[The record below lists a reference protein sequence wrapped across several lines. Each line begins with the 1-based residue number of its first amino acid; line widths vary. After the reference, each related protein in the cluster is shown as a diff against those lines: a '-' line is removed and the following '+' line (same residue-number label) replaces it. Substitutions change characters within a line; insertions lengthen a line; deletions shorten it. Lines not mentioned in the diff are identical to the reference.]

1 MASFIR
7 VTHEVDIADEDLIAR
22 IVKEVGADKV
32 LDEIEEEID
41 RDMIMKRAMYWMPYT
56 FDVFLKYFKE
66 YMSSMHDK
74 HVNDLLSVLVELK
87 ETRREQ
93 RGR

>member
-7 VTHEVDIADEDLIAR
+7 VTHEVDIYDEDLIGQ

-41 RDMIMKRAMYWMPYT
+41 RDSIMKRAMYWMPYE
-56 FDVFLKYFKE
+56 FESFFIYFKE

-74 HVNDLLSVLVELK
+74 HVNDLLLVLVELK
-87 ETRREQ
+87 ETRNKE
-93 RGR
+93 RGS

>member
-1 MASFIR
+1 MAPFIR
-7 VTHEVDIADEDLIAR
+7 VTHEVDIHDEDLIAR

-41 RDMIMKRAMYWMPYT
+41 RDAIMQRAMYWMPYT

-74 HVNDLLSVLVELK
+74 HVNDLLTVLVELK
-87 ETRREQ
+87 EKRRNE
-93 RGR
+93 RGS

>member
-1 MASFIR
+1 VASFIR

-74 HVNDLLSVLVELK
+74 HVNDLLTVLVELK
-87 ETRREQ
+87 ETRRNE
-93 RGR
+93 RGS

>member
-1 MASFIR
+1 M
-7 VTHEVDIADEDLIAR
+7 THEVDIADEDLIAR

-41 RDMIMKRAMYWMPYT
+41 RDMIMKRAMYWMPYA
-56 FDVFLKYFKE
+56 FAPFLKYFKE

-74 HVNDLLSVLVELK
+74 HVNDLLTVLVELK
-87 ETRREQ
+87 ETRREE
-93 RGR
+93 RGS

>member
-1 MASFIR
+1 
-7 VTHEVDIADEDLIAR
+7 VTHEVDIHDEDLIAR

-41 RDMIMKRAMYWMPYT
+41 RDAIMQRAMYWMPYT

-74 HVNDLLSVLVELK
+74 HVNDLLTVLVELK
-87 ETRREQ
+87 EKRRNE
-93 RGR
+93 RGS

>member
-1 MASFIR
+1 MASSIR
-7 VTHEVDIADEDLIAR
+7 VTHDIEIASEDLIYK
-22 IVKEVGADKV
+22 IVKEVGAEKV

-41 RDMIMKRAMYWMPYT
+41 RDAIMQRAMYWMPYT

-74 HVNDLLSVLVELK
+74 HVNDLLTVLVELK
-87 ETRREQ
+87 EKRRNE
-93 RGR
+93 RGS

>member
-7 VTHEVDIADEDLIAR
+7 VTHEVDIDDEDLIAR
-22 IVKEVGADKV
+22 IVKEVGAEKV

-41 RDMIMKRAMYWMPYT
+41 RDVIMKRAMYWMPYA
-56 FDVFLKYFKE
+56 FAPFLKYFKE

-74 HVNDLLSVLVELK
+74 HVNDLLLVLVELK
-87 ETRREQ
+87 ETRNKE
-93 RGR
+93 RGS

>member
-1 MASFIR
+1 VASFIR

-22 IVKEVGADKV
+22 IVKEVGAEKV

-74 HVNDLLSVLVELK
+74 HVNDLLTVLVELK
-87 ETRREQ
+87 ETRRNE
-93 RGR
+93 RGS

>member
-1 MASFIR
+1 

-74 HVNDLLSVLVELK
+74 HVNDLLTVLVELK
-87 ETRREQ
+87 ETRRNE
-93 RGR
+93 RGS